1 MYKFVELLDETEEGI
16 EKLRVF
22 EAVLAGIVL
31 FLALALLFLVFKIPV
46 KYAFPPS
53 GLYVLY
59 RVLRYRDAFRVLEAR
74 YKELKIRLRTAYDNR
89 SEKGIIIGDLA
100 EDVAGIMR
108 RVSYSAFLDQDAVKK
123 RVMAAVVLSFLILT
137 LAYVDFKPI
146 DLPAFVT
153 SQFAAGGGGGGGA
166 GGGGG
171 GQQGKDQGQVAGAAG
186 AGKGLQPVRDIF
198 GSASMAKLEGQNMS
212 LQFYLGSGETR
223 VRDVR
228 ETEKKNETFTST
240 GSFPVTP
247 IQAEAYAEN
256 IPERYEGVVRTYFD
270 QLTKEVK

>member
-22 EAVLAGIVL
+22 EAALEGIVL

-59 RVLRYRDAFRVLEAR
+59 RVLRYRDAFRVLEVR

-100 EDVAGIMR
+100 EDVARIMR

-123 RVMAAVVLSFLILT
+123 RVVAAVVLSFLILT

-146 DLPAFVT
+146 DLPALVM
-153 SQFAAGGGGGGGA
+153 SQFAAGGGGGGE

-171 GQQGKDQGQVAGAAG
+171 GQQGRDQGPVAGAAG

-198 GSASMAKLEGQNMS
+198 GSASMAKLEGENMS

-223 VRDVR
+223 VRDVK
-228 ETEKKNETFTST
+228 EKEKKNETFTST